1 MKKFLFQLLVFS
13 SPLIVYLVYPS
24 YVLWKSEEN
33 FHQIDATISSKE
45 KYLFGYNYNENNYG
59 YIKWRYLNDNEKKT
73 VWALGSSRVLQFR
86 ENMFDKSF
94 YNSGYTLGK
103 INDFRPFLNSIP
115 KTKYPDYMII
125 NLDQWMFN
133 EAFDDLR
140 TKASSTVWEKSF
152 TFFPKIVPTYNTIYS
167 EAFSDSKSSENTI
180 ETSSPYRKIGM
191 NAKRNNT
198 GFRNDG
204 SMFYGKQIKNLVNKN
219 PEAED
224 FYYTETFIRIR
235 KGSSRFEYA
244 DSINEKALVELNEL
258 LKFCKENKI
267 KVIAFLPP
275 FADKVYDRM
284 EASNKYG
291 YLKNMHKKIK
301 PLFDKYN
308 FEVYDFSKMSL
319 CNSNDNETIDGFHGS
334 ETTYQRMLISMLYS
348 GSVLNKVTS
357 LERLKTDLAN
367 RKNNYIVYDDEKTE

>member
-13 SPLIVYLVYPS
+13 SPLLVYLVYPS

-94 YNSGYTLGK
+94 YNAGYTLGK

-115 KTKYPDYMII
+115 KSKYPDYMII

-167 EAFSDSKSSENTI
+167 EAFNNSKNSENTI
-180 ETSSPYRKIGM
+180 ETASPYRKIGM

-204 SMFYGKQIKNLVNKN
+204 SMFYGKQIKNLIDKN

-224 FYYTETFIRIR
+224 FNYAETFIRIR
-235 KGSSRFEYA
+235 KGSSRFEYG
-244 DSINEKALVELNEL
+244 DSINERAFVELNEL
-258 LKFCKENKI
+258 LKFCQENKI

-284 EASNKYG
+284 ETSTNYG

-301 PLFDKYN
+301 PFFDNYN

-334 ETTYQRMLISMLYS
+334 ETTYQRMLISMLNS

-367 RKNNYIVYDDEKTE
+367 RKNNYVVYDDEKTD